1 MLTAIPRALKYA
13 KYLEAGSWR
22 LSAARTLAA
31 RLAGGSD
38 RGSACRLAV
47 VIYADVVPRAAP
59 DACLVDKL
67 FEVAHVG
74 TEERESVAVGGPLN
88 LVPQENL
95 WVRDDASRPQLW
107 EDGSGS

>member
-74 TEERESVAVGGPLN
+74 TEERESVAVGGPLT
-88 LVPQENL
+88 LIGE
-95 WVRDDASRPQLW
+95 
-107 EDGSGS
+107 